1 MFQIQLKEFGSVLMV
16 KLNAHKSNPALKSTD
31 IGKTDRSP
39 NRYDLVYEIP

>member
-16 KLNAHKSNPALKSTD
+16 KLNAYKSNPALKSTD
-31 IGKTDRSP
+31 IGKTDRSL